1 MVYLVF
7 REGTDEQ
14 IAELHVD
21 WPLIQ
26 KGEIIPILVQAKE
39 SLYTVTKVGQ
49 PQIAIDRLVVEVW
62 VKDYF
67 ESR

>member
-7 REGTDEQ
+7 LEGTDEQ

-26 KGEIIPILVQAKE
+26 EGETIPISVQCKE

-49 PQIAIDRLVVEVW
+49 PQIADNRLAADVW

-67 ESR
+67 AAR